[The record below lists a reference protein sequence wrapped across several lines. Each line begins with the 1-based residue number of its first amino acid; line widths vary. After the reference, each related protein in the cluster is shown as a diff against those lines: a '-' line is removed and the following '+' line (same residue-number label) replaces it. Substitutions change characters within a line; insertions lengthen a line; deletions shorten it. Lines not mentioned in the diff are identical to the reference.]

1 MTEAQTQKQSR
12 NGKKPVAVAKGVQ
25 VNINGQDITV
35 KGPKGEMTYT
45 VRSEVAIKQ
54 DGDNLFVTPVD
65 GAGKEGLQ
73 YQGLTRALLNNM
85 VEGVATGY
93 KRSLDFRGVGYRAEF
108 KNDQLKMTVGLSHQP
123 IVDIPK
129 AVSVKVETIDEAGTK
144 FPRVHLESP
153 DKQLVGRIA
162 ARIRQMRPPEP
173 YNGKGVRYTGERI
186 REKAGKAGKAGA

>member
-1 MTEAQTQKQSR
+1 MTETQTGKQSR
-12 NGKKPVAVAKGVQ
+12 NGKKPIEITQGVN
-25 VNINGQDITV
+25 VTVTGKDVTV
-35 KGPKGEMTYT
+35 KGPKGELTHTLRPEVVVSQEEGKLT
-45 VRSEVAIKQ
+45 VA
-54 DGDNLFVTPVD
+54 PAP
-65 GAGKEGLQ
+65 GAGKAGLQ
-73 YQGLTRALLNNM
+73 YQGLTRAILNNM
-85 VEGVATGY
+85 VEGVANGY
-93 KRSLDFRGVGYRAEF
+93 KRALDFRGVGYRAEF

-123 IVDIPK
+123 VLDIPK

-162 ARIRQMRPPEP
+162 ARIRAVRPPEP